1 MGIIGKDFKYKKVK
15 GFLDKNLLPLFSE
28 YCKTK
33 HKNNFGP
40 TSTFCNQTD
49 FESFFYADP
58 LMESLLLDKQKF
70 MEELTGK
77 KLLPTYSFWRMYT
90 YLSELTPHTDRE
102 ACEISVTVHIDNFG
116 PSWPIYM
123 EDTAIETEPG
133 DAIIYLGRE
142 LKHYRKKFEG
152 DFHSQCFLHYVDK
165 DGPYKS
171 FDKDN
176 RISYGIQ
183 KT

>member
-70 MEELTGK
+70 MEE
-77 KLLPTYSFWRMYT
+77 Y
-90 YLSELTPHTDRE
+90 
-102 ACEISVTVHIDNFG
+102 
-116 PSWPIYM
+116 
-123 EDTAIETEPG
+123 
-133 DAIIYLGRE
+133 
-142 LKHYRKKFEG
+142 
-152 DFHSQCFLHYVDK
+152 
-165 DGPYKS
+165 
-171 FDKDN
+171 
-176 RISYGIQ
+176 
-183 KT
+183 